1 MLLHYT
7 INQPIFILG
16 NGLYSN
22 ELKIWIGNDTPTHV
36 ELVDPSNFF
45 SIPLGSQIILG
56 FQNLEYRKKFL
67 FNFKIEQYHWPSFI
81 HSSAVVTDNSSIQE
95 GIVVNPQS
103 VVGHRVTLEPFCNI
117 GILSKIGHG
126 TTLGVNTVV
135 SPGTMIGG
143 STTVGRDVFFG
154 QSCSIKDKIKICN
167 DVYFTMNSVVKK
179 DVVTAGTY
187 YGNRKIS

>member
-7 INQPIFILG
+7 LDQPIFILG
-16 NGLYSN
+16 NGFYSN
-22 ELKIWIGNDTPTHV
+22 ELKIWINSDTPAHI
-36 ELVDPSNFF
+36 ELVDPSDFF
-45 SIPLGSQIILG
+45 SIPLGSQIVLG

-67 FNFKIEQYHWPSFI
+67 SSSKIEHYHWPSYI
-81 HSSAVVTDNSSIQE
+81 HSSAIVTDNSSIQK
-95 GIVVNPQS
+95 GTVVNPQS
-103 VVGHRVTLEPFCNI
+103 VIGYGVTLEPFCNI

-126 TTLGVNTVV
+126 TALGVNTVV

-154 QSCSIKDKIKICN
+154 QACSIKDKIKICN

-179 DVVTAGTY
+179 DVVAAGKY
-187 YGNRKIS
+187 YGNRKID